1 MKALVFGSN
10 GLVGSSVGR
19 ILENSTQIDT
29 VVLSNRQDTD
39 LFNLDETKKIIEE
52 TKPQFIINAAA
63 KVGGINAN
71 NTKRADF
78 ILDNLKINL
87 Y

>member
-29 VVLSNRQDTD
+29 VVLSNRQDTE
-39 LFNLDETKKIIEE
+39 LL
-52 TKPQFIINAAA
+52 
-63 KVGGINAN
+63 
-71 NTKRADF
+71 
-78 ILDNLKINL
+78 NL
-87 Y
+87 YETILN

>member
-52 TKPQFIINAAA
+52 T
-63 KVGGINAN
+63 
-71 NTKRADF
+71 
-78 ILDNLKINL
+78 NLNL
-87 Y
+87 LLMQQQSW